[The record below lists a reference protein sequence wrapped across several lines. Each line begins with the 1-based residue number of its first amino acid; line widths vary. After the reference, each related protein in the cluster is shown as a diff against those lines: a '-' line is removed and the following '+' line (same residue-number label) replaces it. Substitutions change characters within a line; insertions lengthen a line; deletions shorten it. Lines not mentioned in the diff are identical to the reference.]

1 MVRDRNDSTMQ
12 REQARALFE
21 QWLQL
26 MASFPG
32 AVAAAAQ
39 QPGAQATSG
48 VFACAF
54 VY

>member
-1 MVRDRNDSTMQ
+1 VVRDRNDSLGQ

-21 QWLQL
+21 EWLRL

-39 QPGAQATSG
+39 QPEATATTGAHTLA
-48 VFACAF
+48 
-54 VY
+54 